1 MIIINTKW
9 NENLQLL
16 LSFSQINESKWWTLN
31 REQIL
36 KLSSWLYNK
45 TLTSAIVALVWV
57 VSISFSKC
65 QLVVRNLKHLAIVRI
80 IFFLA
85 KYNSLNTHLPSI
97 LQSPVSMEREQLMA
111 SNLAFS
117 KNFMVS
123 VWCLLDQRLFCTT
136 IQSIYT
142 ILRYNG
148 LKWISQI

>member
-57 VSISFSKC
+57 VSISLSKC

-80 IFFLA
+80 IFGGA
-85 KYNSLNTHLPSI
+85 KYNSVNTHLPSI

-123 VWCLLDQRLFCTT
+123 VWCLLGQRLFCTT